1 MGHSSLCIMPHA
13 GKTRQ
18 VPKACVLTKLKKR
31 KRKWRRA
38 DVPRVGLCSP
48 RVGLPRSCPL
58 GELVLQ
64 QIDSQAQC
72 FL

>member
-38 DVPRVGLCSP
+38 DVPRVGL
-48 RVGLPRSCPL
+48 PRSCPL